1 MAAMT
6 TGGMFFIKRI
16 IKILSL
22 LFHVNNTFEPK
33 IFYIILWLKSFN
45 IRSHNGNQ
53 SVFTSFHTAR
63 VN

>member
-1 MAAMT
+1 MIMAAMT

-33 IFYIILWLKSFN
+33 IFYIIS
-45 IRSHNGNQ
+45 
-53 SVFTSFHTAR
+53 
-63 VN
+63 